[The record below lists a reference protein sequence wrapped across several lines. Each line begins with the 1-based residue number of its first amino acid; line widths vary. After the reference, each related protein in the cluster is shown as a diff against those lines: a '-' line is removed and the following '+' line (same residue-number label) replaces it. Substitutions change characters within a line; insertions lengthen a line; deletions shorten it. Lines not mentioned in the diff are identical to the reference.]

1 MIGKSSLRGTFF
13 HLQLPERRKVRI
25 FRYNKEIKVMKI
37 ENGNYMV
44 KQEVLT
50 YLEKLESAGYSTSI
64 LRWRITNL
72 PEYSEDGLCKAEHVK
87 VTLEKTEVTLEKA
100 NDKISFREME
110 CYVTTH
116 VVI

>member
-1 MIGKSSLRGTFF
+1 
-13 HLQLPERRKVRI
+13 
-25 FRYNKEIKVMKI
+25 MKI

-50 YLEKLESAGYSTSI
+50 YLEKLELVGYSTSI

-87 VTLEKTEVTLEKA
+87 VTLEKT